1 MSDCFSN
8 ISSVERYN
16 RPSNLCS
23 YNPCQN
29 EGVCIRVQQNK
40 DDLFRCLCLPGTVHM
55 QHITTTY
62 DIYGMYSVVLFC
74 GSTIVSILRSINN
87 Y

>member
-1 MSDCFSN
+1 MSDCFS

-40 DDLFRCLCLPGTVHM
+40 DDLFRCLCLPGTVHIHI
-55 QHITTTY
+55 HITTTLLRY
-62 DIYGMYSVVLFC
+62 LQMECTVLFC
-74 GSTIVSILRSINN
+74 AVALL
-87 Y
+87 